1 MSLEQQRIILTGASG
16 GIGRHIA
23 QNLLKQNVKLGLVDI
38 RQEALDSVVQSLKL
52 GDSQVMRICADI
64 TNPTD
69 QQRIVNE
76 MQTTFGGVDMLI
88 NNAGLIDFKE
98 FADEDPE
105 IMNRILKVNVLA
117 PMQLT
122 RAVLPAMLQQNKGHT
137 VNVGSIFGTLAFAF
151 FTSYSTSKFA
161 LRGFSEALRREL
173 KGTGVDV
180 SYIAPRA
187 VRTPL
192 NTDAVMMM
200 AMKTGMNMDDPALT
214 ARKIVQA
221 INKRKKEAYLGFPE
235 SFFARLNSVFPRL
248 IDAALHKQ
256 NQVMRPFTHAG
267 GKG

>member
-1 MSLEQQRIILTGASG
+1 MSHEQPRIILTGACG

-23 QNLLKQNVKLGLVDI
+23 QNLLKQNVKLGLVDV
-38 RQEALDSVVQSLKL
+38 RQDALDSVVKSLQA
-52 GDSQVMRICADI
+52 GNSQILPICADI
-64 TNPTD
+64 TNPAE
-69 QQRIVNE
+69 QQKIIAQ
-76 MQTTFGGVDMLI
+76 MQTTFGGVDTLI

-105 IMNRILKVNVLA
+105 VMHRILKVNVLA

-122 RAVLPAMLQQNKGHT
+122 RAVLPAMLQQGHGHI
-137 VNVGSIFGTLAFAF
+137 VNIGSIFGTLAFAF

-173 KGTGVDV
+173 KGSGVDV

-200 AMKTGMNMDDPALT
+200 ANKTKMNMDDPALT

-221 INKRKKEAYLGFPE
+221 MNKRKKEVYLGFPE

-256 NQVMRPFTHAG
+256 NQIMRPFTG
-267 GKG
+267 NS